1 MQTKTCPA
9 CDPFGICHPESRR
22 CAARPPQPRCKKK
35 TCPECPDRCVSR
47 HAAQPLTPPD
57 PRVTDAEYVA
67 ALHRH
72 GNPPDEA
79 LHIVSLPHELRRW
92 ARRTL
97 ALLLAALA
105 VGLAAGYWSGGA

>member
-1 MQTKTCPA
+1 MPPIAYFCHQLGLCPQRTQP
-9 CDPFGICHPESRR
+9 CPGCPGH
-22 CAARPPQPRCKKK
+22 CAQSHTA
-35 TCPECPDRCVSR
+35 
-47 HAAQPLTPPD
+47 HAAQPLTPPN